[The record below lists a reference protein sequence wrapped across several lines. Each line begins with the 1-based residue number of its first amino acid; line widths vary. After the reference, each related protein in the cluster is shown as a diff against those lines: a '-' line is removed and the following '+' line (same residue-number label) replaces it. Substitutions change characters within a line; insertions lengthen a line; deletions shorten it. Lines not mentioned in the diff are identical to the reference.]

1 MLASTNIWT
10 SVSNTFNNVVKF
22 GPSTGP
28 QLNIT
33 SDSILSTN
41 TTDTIGFGTNLITG
55 NIEIGRELLGGSVI
69 LCDNF
74 RFIINTGTNTLHF
87 RTLAVSDLFAIAS
100 NLTTGILTIG
110 NVTSTGQGGTTNIGT
125 GAKCNVNIGNG
136 TNNSTATYNGCC
148 RINKL
153 QVGAVG
159 ATTTGIRG
167 FYAGQAG
174 SGVGSGSV
182 SYGFTFPAIPIVTAT
197 IVGGG
202 SNFYSVQISSITTT
216 GFNFNKWF
224 ANPPGPATVEVFNWI
239 AVCVG

>member
-1 MLASTNIWT
+1 MNSSTITTTNI
-10 SVSNTFNNVVKF
+10 
-22 GPSTGP
+22 
-28 QLNIT
+28 
-33 SDSILSTN
+33 
-41 TTDTIGFGTNLITG
+41 TDTIGFGSNITTG
-55 NIEIGRELLGGSVI
+55 NIEIGKALSGGSVI
-69 LCDNF
+69 INDNF
-74 RFIINTGTNTLHF
+74 RFIINTGTSTLHF

-100 NLTTGILTIG
+100 NLTTGILTLG
-110 NVTSTGQGGTTNIGT
+110 NTTSTGQGGTTNIGT
-125 GAKCNVNIGNG
+125 GAKCNINIGDG

-159 ATTTGIRG
+159 ASTTGIRG

-182 SYGFTFPAIPIVTAT
+182 SFGFTFPAIPIVTAT

-202 SNFYSVQISSITTT
+202 SNFYFVQISSISTT

-224 ANPPGPATVEVFNWI
+224 SSTPGPATVEVFNWI